1 MELEVV
7 FLEDP
12 ACSWCWAFQPVET
25 TFLFE
30 WGEQLRWRMV
40 MAGLRDHPVPDPSL
54 IIRHWQTA
62 ADVSGMPFEPD
73 IWNSHILESTF
84 VSCRAVKAVAV
95 RSDEAARRLLR
106 RIREAFY
113 VEQQKIDD
121 LELVFSLAEEL
132 GLSSEDMIEQLSN
145 GRAEVLFNADREDG
159 SRYGFGFPT
168 IVIRRPTMEEPKVL
182 QGAVPYRDLL
192 DGLYAMGVDHKS
204 RKRFRGTDSDWRR
217 LLELQPRITMAELRM
232 VTNMKPASIESRLKT
247 MGIVR
252 EGPFYC
258 LPLEKRQEQ
267 ILIPE
272 ELSF

>member
-30 WGEQLRWRMV
+30 WGAQLRWRMV
-40 MAGLRDHPVPDPSL
+40 MAGLRDHPVPDQSL

-73 IWNSHILESTF
+73 IWNSHILQSTF
-84 VSCRAVKAVAV
+84 VACRAVKSVAV
-95 RSDEAARRLLR
+95 RSDDAARRLLR

-113 VEQQKIDD
+113 VEQKKIDD
-121 LELVFSLAEEL
+121 LEFLFSLAEEL
-132 GLSSEDMIEQLSN
+132 GLSSTDMIEQLSN
-145 GRAEVLFNADREDG
+145 GRADALFSSDRDEG

-182 QGAVPYRDLL
+182 QGSVPYRDLL
-192 DGLYAMGVDHKS
+192 DGLYAMGVNHKS

-217 LLELQPRITMAELRM
+217 LLEMQPRITMAELQM
-232 VTNMKPASIESRLKT
+232 VTNMNPATIEKRLRS
-247 MGIVR
+247 MGTVK

-258 LPLEKRQEQ
+258 LPLEERRELT
-267 ILIPE
+267 LIPG
-272 ELSF
+272 ELTY

>member
-40 MAGLRDHPVPDPSL
+40 MAGLRDHPVPDASL
-54 IIRHWQTA
+54 IVRHWETGSE
-62 ADVSGMPFEPD
+62 VSGMPFEPA
-73 IWNSHILESTF
+73 IWKSHILQSTF
-84 VSCRAVKAVAV
+84 VACRAVKAVAV
-95 RSDEAARRLLR
+95 RNEEAARRLLR

-113 VEQQKIDD
+113 VEQKKID
-121 LELVFSLAEEL
+121 ELDVIFELAEEL
-132 GLSSEDMIEQLSN
+132 GLSSEDIIEQLSN
-145 GRAEVLFNADREDG
+145 GRADALFDTDREDG

-182 QGAVPYRDLL
+182 QGSVPYRELL
-192 DGLYAMGVDHKS
+192 DGLYAMGVNHKS

-217 LLELQPRITMAELRM
+217 LLELQPRITMAELQM
-232 VTNMKPASIESRLKT
+232 VTNMKPGAIENRLKALGT
-247 MGIVR
+247 VR

-258 LPLEKRQEQ
+258 LPLEVRQEQ
-267 ILIPE
+267 VLIPE

>member
-62 ADVSGMPFEPD
+62 AEVSGMPFEPD
-73 IWNSHILESTF
+73 VWQAHILQSTF
-84 VSCRAVKAVAV
+84 VACRAVKSVAV

-113 VEQQKIDD
+113 VEKKNIDD
-121 LELVFSLAEEL
+121 LEFLFSLAEEL
-132 GLSSEDMIEQLSN
+132 GLSSTDMIEQLSN
-145 GRAEVLFNADREDG
+145 GRADALFSSDREEG
-159 SRYGFGFPT
+159 ARYGFGFPT
-168 IVIRRPTMEEPKVL
+168 IVIRRPTMEEPKLL
-182 QGAVPYRDLL
+182 QGSVPYRALL

-204 RKRFRGTDSDWRR
+204 RKRFRGTDSEWRR
-217 LLELQPRITMAELRM
+217 LLEMQPRITMAELQM
-232 VTNMKPASIESRLKT
+232 VTNMKTPAIEKCLRA
-247 MGIVR
+247 MGVVR

-258 LPLEKRQEQ
+258 LPLEVRQEQ
-267 ILIPE
+267 VLIPE
-272 ELSF
+272 EMLY